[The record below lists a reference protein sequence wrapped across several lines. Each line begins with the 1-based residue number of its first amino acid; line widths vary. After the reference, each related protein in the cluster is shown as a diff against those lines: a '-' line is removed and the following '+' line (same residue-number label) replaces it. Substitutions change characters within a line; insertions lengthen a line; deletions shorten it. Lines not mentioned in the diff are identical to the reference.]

1 MEIASNVAK
10 GSTRLLQYAYSRIE
24 GMTLKIDVT
33 QGSLL
38 VRGSFSIQNPTELTQ
53 DFTVMS
59 NGNDIDYY
67 ISPELYE
74 KSTTIDSGSQRR
86 KRQTPIPTNAT
97 DLNVYLSI
105 VGLDNNNTFI
115 LNTNIG
121 DNTES
126 ITDGGK
132 QIKLYIY
139 AGMTVLLGTSAYN

>member
-10 GSTRLLQYAYSRIE
+10 GSTRLLQYAYSLIE

-38 VRGSFSIQNPTELTQ
+38 VRGSFSVQNPTELTQ

-67 ISPELYE
+67 ISPGLYE
-74 KSTTIDSGSQRR
+74 RSTTIDSGSQRR
-86 KRQTPIPTNAT
+86 KRQAPIPTNAT

-115 LNTNIG
+115 LNTTIG
-121 DNTES
+121 DTTEN
-126 ITDGGK
+126 ITAGGK
-132 QIKLYIY
+132 HIKL
-139 AGMTVLLGTSAYN
+139 